1 MKLSID
7 TARRVHGQ
15 EPVVHPSSGGSGPMY
30 PFVHAVGVPVMAAG
44 ISNIQSFVHAPNEN
58 VVVAHF
64 EKGVSFALELMDAVS
79 KM

>member
-1 MKLSID
+1 
-7 TARRVHGQ
+7 
-15 EPVVHPSSGGSGPMY
+15 
-30 PFVHAVGVPVMAAG
+30 MAAG

-58 VVVAHF
+58 VIVAHF